1 MGEAPLRVMFCCT
14 GVGIQNR
21 GIESFFREAFDNL
34 HATPGLAA
42 RLLKGGGAPCELE
55 RVVRC
60 IPRTSKLAS
69 AIGRAVRRNAYVAE
83 QWSSFLPVV
92 REIREFRPDVVFY
105 SDANLGFL
113 LYWFR
118 RWIGVPYRLLFSNG
132 GPCRPPFVRLDFVH
146 QVNPVCLEQALC
158 AGEPADKHIMVPY
171 GLRVG
176 PPPAGIDDG
185 LRRALREGLALPA
198 ARPVALSVGWIS
210 RAHKRMHY
218 VVEEV
223 ARLPA
228 PRPFL
233 MLLGAMDRSS
243 DEIVRLAHERLGPE
257 GFAAR
262 SVPYHEVA
270 PYYAA
275 ADCFV
280 LASQSEGFGR
290 VFLEALAHGL
300 PVIAHRHKV
309 MQYVLGAHGVLA
321 DLSVEGALARELRQV
336 LARPADGPAMRQ
348 RWASVRRRFG
358 WEALAPEYRRMFEHA
373 AHAPLPDL
381 STAEDACAR
390 RVVAA

>member
-1 MGEAPLRVMFCCT
+1 MFCCT
-14 GVGIQNR
+14 GVGILNR

-34 HATPGLAA
+34 HAAPGLEA
-42 RLLKGGGAPCELE
+42 RLVKGGGPATELE

-60 IPRTSKLAS
+60 IPRTSAIAA
-69 AIGRAVRRNAYVAE
+69 AIGTVVRRNAYVAE

-92 REIREFRPDVVFY
+92 RQIRQFRPEVVFY

-146 QVNPVCLEQALC
+146 QVNPVCLEQALR
-158 AGEPADKHIMVPY
+158 AGEPAQKHIMVPY
-171 GLRVG
+171 GLRVSA
-176 PPPAGIDDG
+176 PPPGVDDG
-185 LRRALREGLALPA
+185 SRRALSERLALPA
-198 ARPVALSVGWIS
+198 DRPVVLSVGWIS

-223 ARLPA
+223 AGLPD

-243 DEIVRLAHERLGPE
+243 DEIVRLAHERLGPA

-280 LASQSEGFGR
+280 LASLSEGFGR

-300 PVIAHRHKV
+300 PVIAHEHPV
-309 MQYVLGAHGVLA
+309 MEYVLGEHGILA
-321 DLSVEGALARELRQV
+321 DLSAEGALARDLRQV
-336 LARPADGPAMRQ
+336 LMRPADVRAMRQ
-348 RWASVRRRFG
+348 RWESVRRRFDWG
-358 WEALAPEYRRMFEHA
+358 ALAPGYQRMFEHA
-373 AHAPLPDL
+373 ALAPLPHL
-381 STAEDACAR
+381 RPRAAPAPR
-390 RVVAA
+390 RAIGA